1 MWRARFVV
9 TELVIFRS
17 YEGSVHD
24 YNRLLWVFIAKPIYR
39 NHSNLKFKPSKAR
52 RYMEGKGDQL
62 RGNQ

>member
-24 YNRLLWVFIAKPIYR
+24 YNRLLWVFIA
-39 NHSNLKFKPSKAR
+39 
-52 RYMEGKGDQL
+52 
-62 RGNQ
+62 